1 MNGMVNP
8 NMMNPS
14 MRGMMSMNNGM
25 QVCYHAILL
34 QMTNVKQGMGGMP
47 GMQGN
52 MQGMQGYSNG
62 MGQFNGMGYHGG
74 QMQMQGGMG
83 MQGMGPQHMQGMS
96 RMQMMQGMGPGR
108 PQMMGPG
115 MGPQNMNNM
124 PIRAGGPS
132 INMRM
137 PMDPHGRMFSGQG
150 RPSPYPN
157 PAMYMAQKRHQSPM
171 GYSQAQMAMNPS
183 SGGQYMARGPFP
195 GGPQGGY
202 PMAHPHTMGGG
213 PGPGFSGLPPGMHGR
228 GGMGGPGGPMG
239 GMPGQFPPSSSSSGP
254 VGPQQ
259 PGMRPGGPG
268 GSGGHP
274 SGGAPGPG
282 YPSPG
287 SFPSP
292 VRGVKAEVAS
302 VSPRGTAISS
312 FQHSPVPGNPTPPLT
327 PNGPGNCISAPFAS
341 PSSDHGST
349 SNPTSTNQDTKPNFS
364 LASKFSSGCGCQ
376 V

>member
-25 QVCYHAILL
+25 S
-34 QMTNVKQGMGGMP
+34 MGGPM
-47 GMQGN
+47 GMQGHA
-52 MQGMQGYSNG
+52 MQQGYSQGQAMG
-62 MGQFNGMGYHGG
+62 MGQFSGMGYHGS
-74 QMQMQGGMG
+74 QMQMQGGMS
-83 MQGMGPQHMQGMS
+83 MQGMGPQHMSNLG

-115 MGPQNMNNM
+115 MGPQNLSNM

-137 PMDPHGRMFSGQG
+137 PIDPHGRMFSGQG

-157 PAMYMAQKRHQSPM
+157 PAMYMAQKRHQAPM
-171 GYSQAQMAMNPS
+171 GYNQAQMGQMGMSPNG
-183 SGGQYMARGPFP
+183 GGQYITRGPFP

-202 PMAHPHTMGGG
+202 PMSHPHNMGGG
-213 PGPGFSGLPPGMHGR
+213 PGPGFSGMPPGMHSR
-228 GGMGGPGGPMG
+228 PGMSGPGGMPMSS
-239 GMPGQFPPSSSSSGP
+239 MPGQFPGQGGGHM
-254 VGPQQ
+254 GPQN

-274 SGGAPGPG
+274 SGGAPGG

-292 VRGVKAEVAS
+292 SRVKTEVPS
-302 VSPRGTAISS
+302 VSPRGGSMSS

-341 PSSDHGST
+341 PSR
-349 SNPTSTNQDTKPNFS
+349 
-364 LASKFSSGCGCQ
+364 
-376 V
+376 